1 MPEGDTIFRAART
14 LDRALAGRVVTR
26 FETVLPHLMRVN
38 EDTPVTG
45 RTVESVRANGK
56 WLLMSFS
63 GDLILLT
70 HMLMSGSWHIYRP
83 GERWQK
89 SRYHMRIVV
98 ETAAIVAVA
107 FNVQIAEFH
116 TPQSLARRENFNR
129 LGPDVL
135 SESFDPEIAVSNLA
149 SRPELEI
156 GAALLSQ
163 SLLAGLGNVFKN
175 EVCFACGVNPFRK
188 VASLDGKQL
197 AELVKTSREFLLAN
211 VTPDAHFRRTT
222 RLAHVEERLWVY
234 GRAGKP
240 CRRCG
245 NPIQSQKEA
254 IGARVNFWCPVCQPA
269 YPYASGSES
278 V

>member
-1 MPEGDTIFRAART
+1 LPEGDTIFRAART
-14 LDRALAGRVVTR
+14 LHRALAGQVVTR
-26 FETVLPHLMRVN
+26 FESVLPHLNRVN
-38 EDTPVTG
+38 DDTPVAG
-45 RTVESVRANGK
+45 RTVDSVRANGK
-56 WLLMSFS
+56 WLMMTFS

-70 HMLMSGSWHIYRP
+70 HMLMSGSWHIYWP

-98 ETAAIVAVA
+98 ETAAILAVA

-116 TPQSLARRENFNR
+116 TAHSLARRENFNR

-135 SESFDPEIAVSNLA
+135 DDAFDAGLAVSNLA
-149 SRPELEI
+149 ARPDLEI

-188 VASLDGKQL
+188 VASIEERQL
-197 AELVKTSREFLLAN
+197 ADLVKTSREFLRAN
-211 VTPDAHFRRTT
+211 VSPETRFRRTT
-222 RLAHVEERLWVY
+222 RLASVEERLWVY

-245 NPIQSQKEA
+245 SPIQTQKEA
-254 IGARVNFWCPVCQPA
+254 LGARVNFWCPVCQP
-269 YPYASGSES
+269 
-278 V
+278 